1 MAREGIAKVQ
11 HYVPEF
17 LLRNFRA
24 DKKDQIY
31 VFDKNTERSFR
42 TNVRNVAAESRFYDF
57 EFEGKTL
64 TLETALSQLESQ
76 ARPLFQRILDDD
88 SLAVLNAEDRVLLAV
103 FFSIQLARTRWFREH
118 WPYLVMLLRDK
129 VRSMVPSDEVLKSIE
144 DTIRVPDQ
152 NQVSKEMAVFIMQA
166 SSELA
171 IHFINKVWLL
181 LRTERKRPFLISDN
195 PLALQNMN
203 NMRPFGNIGLAV
215 RGIEIYFPLS
225 PIRALAL
232 WCPSLGEM
240 FQKAATNLRF
250 FSQIAPHLVATLSHD
265 PLFIEKTV
273 AAMETGRPLTYEPEN
288 VLNLN
293 SLQVHYAERHVF
305 SCIDDFALVR
315 EMIERDPSIRSG
327 PRGKVN

>member
-103 FFSIQLARTRWFREH
+103 FFSIFTTGHFLRSQWQHRKQRESCSLH
-118 WPYLVMLLRDK
+118 LTSKQAVAG
-129 VRSMVPSDEVLKSIE
+129 
-144 DTIRVPDQ
+144 RV
-152 NQVSKEMAVFIMQA
+152 
-166 SSELA
+166 
-171 IHFINKVWLL
+171 
-181 LRTERKRPFLISDN
+181 
-195 PLALQNMN
+195 
-203 NMRPFGNIGLAV
+203 G
-215 RGIEIYFPLS
+215 
-225 PIRALAL
+225 
-232 WCPSLGEM
+232 
-240 FQKAATNLRF
+240 TN
-250 FSQIAPHLVATLSHD
+250 
-265 PLFIEKTV
+265 
-273 AAMETGRPLTYEPEN
+273 
-288 VLNLN
+288 
-293 SLQVHYAERHVF
+293 
-305 SCIDDFALVR
+305 
-315 EMIERDPSIRSG
+315 
-327 PRGKVN
+327 